1 MYGRWCSRL
10 RIRIAAAV
18 AQVAAVA
25 EVRSL
30 AGNPHMPAVLVKKK
44 KKLYMR
50 ITESLCCTVEIN
62 TIL

>member
-25 EVRSL
+25 EVRSR
-30 AGNPHMPAVLVKKK
+30 AGNPHMAAVLVKKK
-44 KKLYMR
+44 KK
-50 ITESLCCTVEIN
+50 
-62 TIL
+62 TIYAYH